1 MHISSKLNETI
12 TRTYTMNN
20 RILENKSSELKD
32 LSILIDEC
40 LRFSNH
46 IVEKV
51 NKANKIM
58 CLIRRTFVR
67 LRYV

>member
-12 TRTYTMNN
+12 THAYTMKN
-20 RILENKSSELKD
+20 RILENKSSDLKD
-32 LSILIDEC
+32 LSILIDEY

-58 CLIRRTFVR
+58 GLIHRTFVH